1 MKDKLKLVQ
10 QSHDG
15 KVDLRETRL
24 HRVCIYHC
32 DEKQVFVTLPILCLT
47 LTYNDNDYMG
57 MLTQI
62 KKCVIMQL

>member
-15 KVDLRETRL
+15 KIDLRETRL

-32 DEKQVFVTLPILCLT
+32 DEKQVFVTLT